1 MPRSCQPLGP
11 SGRRNA
17 TRWPSGPAEQTNHPH
32 RSRYPDAPSQARRD
46 FLRSRLT
53 SATVG
58 QWCRIF
64 MSPGHGRRR
73 SSAASLTPLRS
84 TSCAGNRTCG
94 SWPLEPALADVLKHS
109 RAGRV
114 PFEVGPQ
121 VRPELPRSSAL
132 LTLCLQRNAPL
143 IAASALGLDERGQ
156 STVRW
161 RCSRCALA
169 SASQRTAAVSKPWSE
184 ADALVRWLVSLV
196 APISGRFL
204 LNPRIPPDPPFTL
217 LPKADDPY
225 RLMAGDSVL
234 ASTPTAPFGKQ
245 ATRKAGSTLPSP
257 SCPGLV
263 GLARTL
269 AWSGVLYGEPAPVVT
284 VHPTVLRFVLVER
297 L

>member
-1 MPRSCQPLGP
+1 M
-11 SGRRNA
+11 A
-17 TRWPSGPAEQTNHPH
+17 F
-32 RSRYPDAPSQARRD
+32 RSRRTNQPPAPEQVSRHASQARRD

-84 TSCAGNRTCG
+84 TSSAGNRTCG

-169 SASQRTAAVSKPWSE
+169 SASQRTTAVSKPWSE
-184 ADALVRWLVSLV
+184 ADALVRWLVSFV

-204 LNPRIPPDPPFTL
+204 LNPRIPPIPHSRCCRRPT
-217 LPKADDPY
+217 
-225 RLMAGDSVL
+225 
-234 ASTPTAPFGKQ
+234 TPT
-245 ATRKAGSTLPSP
+245 GSW
-257 SCPGLV
+257 LV
-263 GLARTL
+263 TVSL
-269 AWSGVLYGEPAPVVT
+269 PAPQLPPSESRQPGRPVARCR
-284 VHPTVLRFVLVER
+284 VHRARVWLGWPGH
-297 L
+297 

>member
-1 MPRSCQPLGP
+1 
-11 SGRRNA
+11 
-17 TRWPSGPAEQTNHPH
+17 
-32 RSRYPDAPSQARRD
+32 
-46 FLRSRLT
+46 
-53 SATVG
+53 
-58 QWCRIF
+58 

-169 SASQRTAAVSKPWSE
+169 SASQRTAAVSKPGQKRTPWSGGLSPWSRQSPG
-184 ADALVRWLVSLV
+184 DSSST
-196 APISGRFL
+196 PGS
-204 LNPRIPPDPPFTL
+204 PRSPFTL
-217 LPKADDPY
+217 LPKAYDPY